1 MNVAM
6 NKAMNKKIIQ
16 AIADS
21 LAAETLAR
29 AAIFQAQGKLRGK
42 QIDRLDAINAALLA
56 MLCERKSK

>member
-1 MNVAM
+1 MD
-6 NKAMNKKIIQ
+6 KKTIQ

-56 MLCERKSK
+56 MLCERERK